1 MYNENQH
8 TLGDIIGK
16 ILKENKIAPNY
27 YEAVLKKNWEEWL
40 GKTISSRTKRIKLYG
55 NKLVV
60 EVYSAPLR
68 QELEYAKTQMLELL
82 NKNLKHKF
90 IKQIEIR

>member
-8 TLGDIIGK
+8 KLADVIGG
-16 ILKENKIAPNY
+16 ILKENNIAPNY
-27 YEAVLKKNWEEWL
+27 YEAILKQNWEKWL
-40 GKTISSRTKRIKLYG
+40 GKTISSRTKQIKLYG
-55 NKLVV
+55 NKLVI

-68 QELEYAKTQMLELL
+68 QELEYAKAQMLELL
-82 NKNLKHKF
+82 NKNLKHRF

>member
-1 MYNENQH
+1 MYNENQYKIS
-8 TLGDIIGK
+8 DVIGSV
-16 ILKENKIAPNY
+16 LKENKIAPNY
-27 YEAVLKKNWEEWL
+27 YETILKQNWENWL

-55 NKLVV
+55 SKLVV

-68 QELEYAKTQMLELL
+68 QELEYAKVQMLALL
-82 NKNLKHKF
+82 NKNLKHKY